1 MLLDGKLLS
10 KEIKKTVKE
19 EVRKINE
26 TIKLVVV
33 LVGDNPA
40 SEIYVRNKQKACQ
53 EVGIESHLLHF
64 DDSITQEE
72 LKSVI
77 GSLNKEKDVYGIL
90 VQLPL
95 PKHIAENEII
105 NAIDPKKDVDGF
117 TLINK
122 GKLLSGVQTVHPAT
136 PQGII
141 TLLKRNNIEISGKH
155 VVVIGRSNIVGKPMA
170 LLLLKENATVTVAH
184 SKTQNLSNLTQ
195 QADIIISAVGRQN
208 MVTAEMV
215 KEGAVVVDV
224 GINRVDNKVV
234 GDVDFDNIKTKT
246 SYITPVPGGVGPMT
260 IATLLENVLYCYKN
274 K

>member
-40 SEIYVRNKQKACQ
+40 SAIYVRNKQKACQ